1 MTMKWLV
8 LASFQVELKRPW
20 LFMHIDASQHEAYAV
35 PKPYVHDRSR
45 KVSGWREWVGF
56 MRHGLAGAWQVRFGE
71 GAHGVIT
78 AFPQLTAVMA
88 LFKLLRVLPR
98 RTRLV
103 AWYFN
108 MSHPVGGF
116 KGRLARAVMSQVNC
130 FVVHSSAEIEIYS
143 QWLNLPASRFRFVPL
158 TAGEPA
164 SAIPPDLK
172 VPATPYVIAMGTANR
187 DYRTFLAAMARLQLP
202 GLVICGP
209 HALAGVQVP
218 PLVEVR
224 HGLSLAACHAL
235 ARQARVNVI
244 PIAQLEAASGQ
255 VTLIEAMMMGA
266 ALVVTR
272 CIGSQDYVAHLSDA
286 MLVPPGDVQAMADAI
301 ERLWRDDAL
310 HESLAR
316 AAKARALSQCT
327 VEAVA
332 SNLLSVLEEQR
343 AAQAA
348 G

>member
-1 MTMKWLV
+1 MKWLM
-8 LASFQVELKRPW
+8 LAPFEVELNSPW
-20 LFMHIDASQHEAYAV
+20 LFTHVSSGHHEAQSV
-35 PKPYVHDRSR
+35 PKHYVHDRSR
-45 KVSGWREWVGF
+45 KASGLKEWRDF
-56 MRHGLAGAWQVRFGE
+56 MRHGWAGAWKVRFG
-71 GAHGVIT
+71 GPVDGVIT

-116 KGRLARAVMSQVNC
+116 KGRLARAVMSQVDC

-164 SAIPPDLK
+164 SATPPDLNL
-172 VPATPYVIAMGTANR
+172 PAAPYVIAMGTANR

-209 HALAGVQVP
+209 HALEGVEVP